1 MAGKGVVDMRHIAR
15 RLLIGSA
22 AALAVAL
29 AAIAALAQQQPVPV
43 PVDGNVAQ
51 WQAFD
56 ANTVLVLSSEDNNLW
71 LEYAPFGTMSPGLC
85 FVPNT
90 NVPQF
95 GCRILIDANVESF
108 EYLDAVFV
116 QSSLD
121 GKLCL
126 EIGPYG
132 GIDLQNWPTCPPG
145 SPNPTSCRIQID
157 GNVAFFDV
165 AFDSLDKGIQV
176 YVISSQDHNLWLEYG
191 PFGGFDPQNWP
202 T

>member
-1 MAGKGVVDMRHIAR
+1 MDMRHITR

-29 AAIAALAQQQPVPV
+29 AAIAALAQQRVPV

-85 FVPNT
+85 FVAT
-90 NVPQF
+90 TSVPQF

-121 GKLCL
+121 GKLWV
-126 EIGPYG
+126 EFGPYG
-132 GIDLQNWPTCPPG
+132 GIDLIAPP
-145 SPNPTSCRIQID
+145 I
-157 GNVAFFDV
+157 
-165 AFDSLDKGIQV
+165 
-176 YVISSQDHNLWLEYG
+176 EE
-191 PFGGFDPQNWP
+191 
-202 T
+202 